1 MPIITLTSDFGA
13 DDYLAGAVKGILL
26 SKIPDAQ
33 LVDITHSLLPFN
45 DHRASLIIRQTIQ
58 YYPPGTFHL
67 ILTNLFYE
75 QPDQLLAV
83 KHKDQV
89 LFLADNGLITMI
101 LEQSPEQVVGLPVDK
116 SRQRTLIRL
125 AEHFADAM
133 AGLKNGTAFEKIG
146 SPVPS
151 IKGRNFLKPIHG
163 DDYMDVQILYVDVFE
178 NVIINLNRTEFE
190 EQRKGRRFKIF
201 FNRYDS
207 IDKISETYSDVSP
220 GDRLAFFNS
229 AGYMELAINRGNAA
243 GLFGLTGFSEK
254 QISKYSQAR
263 ISYQT
268 VRIFFED

>member
-26 SKIPDAQ
+26 NRIPDAQ

-67 ILTNLFYE
+67 ILVNLFYE

-83 KHKDQV
+83 KHNDQF

-101 LEQSPEQVVGLPVDK
+101 LEKSPEQVVGLPVDTN
-116 SRQRTLIRL
+116 RQRTLIRL
-125 AEHFADAM
+125 TEHFADAI
-133 AGLKNGTAFEKIG
+133 AGLKDGSAFEKIG
-146 SPVPS
+146 SPVPT

-163 DDYMDVQILYVDVFE
+163 EDYLDVQILYVDVFE
-178 NVIINLNRTEFE
+178 NVIINLTRTEFE

-243 GLFGLTGFSEK
+243 GMFGLTGFSEK

-268 VRIFFED
+268 VRIFFEE

>member
-26 SKIPDAQ
+26 KKIPDAQ

-45 DHRASLIIRQTIQ
+45 DHRASLIIRQTLQ
-58 YYPPGTFHL
+58 YYPPDTFHL
-67 ILTNLFYE
+67 ILVNLFYE
-75 QPDQLLAV
+75 KPDQLLVV
-83 KHKDQV
+83 KHNNQF
-89 LFLADNGLITMI
+89 LFLADNGLVTMI
-101 LEQSPEQVVGLPVDK
+101 LGQSPEKAIALPVDK
-116 SRQRTLIRL
+116 NSQRTLIRL
-125 AEHFADAM
+125 ADIFADAI
-133 AGLKNGTAFEKIG
+133 AGLSNGKSLEQTG
-146 SPVPS
+146 SSVSS
-151 IKGRNFLKPIHG
+151 IKGRNFLKPITG
-163 DDYMDVQILYVDVFE
+163 EEYMDVQILYVDVFE
-178 NVIINLNRTEFE
+178 NVIINLTRTEFE

-201 FNRYDS
+201 FTRYDS

-220 GDRLAFFNS
+220 GDRLALFNS
-229 AGYMELAINRGNAA
+229 AGYLELAINRGNAA

>member
-26 SKIPDAQ
+26 SRIPDAQ

-67 ILTNLFYE
+67 ILVNLFYE
-75 QPDQLLAV
+75 QPDQLLVV
-83 KHKDQV
+83 KHNDQF
-89 LFLADNGLITMI
+89 LLLADNGLITMI
-101 LEQSPEQVVGLPVDK
+101 LEKSPEQVIGLPVDT

-125 AEHFADAM
+125 TEHFADAM
-133 AGLKNGTAFEKIG
+133 AGLKDGTAYEKIG
-146 SPVPS
+146 SPVAA

-163 DDYMDVQILYVDVFE
+163 EDYLDVQILYVDVFE
-178 NVIINLNRTEFE
+178 NVIINLTRTEFE

-207 IDKISETYSDVSP
+207 IDKISENYSDVSP
-220 GDRLAFFNS
+220 GERLAFFNS